1 MNDKIEQTLQKA
13 SAAQKTWDE
22 LFDLMTNSGL
32 QMERAY
38 SSLSGSSLDEMN
50 ARLSA
55 TFVLAESLRNIDD
68 SGAILVVPRLAA
80 IDGPLNQIQQQATG
94 ALGQFKAYPDA
105 TFNDPGGNLSVQIM
119 RGGSVVTNW
128 GLASHLDSISGH
140 QMALLDQLTLSLRFG
155 RYKGAGLFQERA
167 REMQVMSTEFAA
179 LLSTGKSSIAEI
191 TELLNSATKI
201 LEQCERAQET
211 STEHKD
217 EIVALAGAAQKAS
230 NEIEAKLTL
239 IKEITQAANSLST
252 QVDEYEASFDAFQES
267 LDGRVAAHEKFA
279 SDMKSAL
286 NTNQDRESTI
296 DGLIAKS
303 DTMIKGATTAGLS
316 LSLDEAKQAYE
327 NRLEKT
333 GRWFLGS
340 VVVLLIFLIPIA
352 GQLIPGP
359 WQEWFKAPQGGN
371 TDPWLA
377 TLGKFILLLPATWAT
392 AFFANNYA
400 ELFHLHREYA
410 HKAAMAK
417 AIDGF
422 KREAPEY
429 KEEIVAGVF
438 MEIRDNPGSR
448 KAPSP
453 ATPENPVTK
462 KFLSKILDAIR
473 SNKAAT

>member
-1 MNDKIEQTLQKA
+1 MNEKIEQTLQKA
-13 SAAQKTWDE
+13 SSAQKTWDE
-22 LFDLMTNSGL
+22 LFDFMANSGL
-32 QMERAY
+32 QMDRAY
-38 SSLSGSSLDEMN
+38 PSLSGSSLNELN
-50 ARLSA
+50 ARLNA

-94 ALGQFKAYPDA
+94 ALSQFKAYPGA
-105 TFNDPGGNLSVQIM
+105 TFNDPSGNLSVQIV

-128 GLASHLDSISGH
+128 ALASHLDSISGH

-167 REMQVMSTEFAA
+167 REMQVMSAEFAS
-179 LLSTGKSSIAEI
+179 LLTAGKVAIDEI
-191 TELLNSATKI
+191 KEILNSATEI
-201 LEQCERAQET
+201 LGQCERSRET
-211 STEHKD
+211 SAEHKD
-217 EIVALAGAAQKAS
+217 EIVVLAGAAQKAA
-230 NEIEAKLTL
+230 NEVEAKLTH
-239 IKEITQAANSLST
+239 IKEITQAASSLST
-252 QVDEYEASFDAFQES
+252 QVEEYEASFDAFQVS
-267 LDGRVAAHEKFA
+267 LDGRIAAHEKFTA
-279 SDMKSAL
+279 DTKSAMRI
-286 NTNQDRESTI
+286 NQERESTI

-303 DTMIKGATTAGLS
+303 DAMIKGATTAGLS
-316 LSLDEAKQAYE
+316 LSLDETKQAYE
-327 NRLEKT
+327 DRLKKT
-333 GRWFLGS
+333 EVSFLVS
-340 VVVLLIFLIPIA
+340 VAVLLICLIPIA

-359 WQEWFKAPQGGN
+359 WQEWFKAPQGGG

-448 KAPSP
+448 KSPSP
-453 ATPENPVTK
+453 AMPENPVTK
-462 KFLSKILDAIR
+462 KFLSKILDALR
-473 SNKAAT
+473 NDKTAE

>member
-13 SAAQKTWDE
+13 SSAQKAWDE
-22 LFDLMTNSGL
+22 LFDLMANSGL

-38 SSLSGSSLDEMN
+38 SSLSGSSLDELN
-50 ARLSA
+50 ARLNA

-68 SGAILVVPRLAA
+68 NGAILVAPRLAA
-80 IDGPLNQIQQQATG
+80 IDGPLTQIQQQATG
-94 ALGQFKAYPDA
+94 ALGQFKTYQDA
-105 TFNDPGGNLSVQIM
+105 TFNDPNGNLNVQIS
-119 RGGSVVTNW
+119 RAGSVVTNW
-128 GLASHLDSISGH
+128 SLATHLDSISGQ
-140 QMALLDQLTLSLRFG
+140 QMVLLDQLTLSLRFG

-167 REMQVMSTEFAA
+167 REMQVMSAELAS
-179 LLSTGKSSIAEI
+179 LLTTGKASIAEI
-191 TELLNSATKI
+191 NELLSSATEI
-201 LEQCERAQET
+201 LELCEKAQET
-211 STEHKD
+211 STEHRD
-217 EIVALAGAAQKAS
+217 EIVTLAGAAQKSS
-230 NEIEAKLTL
+230 NEIEAKLTH

-252 QVDEYEASFDAFQES
+252 QVEEYEASFDAFQES
-267 LDGRVAAHEKFA
+267 LDARVAAHEKFA
-279 SDMKSAL
+279 ADMKAAL
-286 NTNQDRESTI
+286 KTNQDRESTI

-316 LSLDEAKQAYE
+316 LSLDETKNAYE
-327 NRLEKT
+327 KRLERT
-333 GRWFLGS
+333 GWWFLGS
-340 VVVLLIFLIPIA
+340 VVVLLVCLIPIA

-377 TLGKFILLLPATWAT
+377 TVGKFILLVPATWAT

-429 KEEIVAGVF
+429 REEIVAGVF

-473 SNKAAT
+473 GAKAAE